1 MITTVKTLLTNCLH
15 LAKDKKAWLA
25 LVAGL
30 FLTLCYAPFEI
41 WPLTFACLALAIYST
56 HTHNSGQQYGKL
68 ASKRAAKY
76 GFIFG
81 LGWFGA
87 GISWVHV
94 SIATF
99 GGMPLVASVLLMVL
113 LCAYLAIYPALA
125 FMFATRFASGPSSYG
140 LLLLS
145 GFAVTEYLRGVV
157 LTGFPWLSFGY
168 TQTDSPL
175 NFLAPLI
182 GEFGLTLV
190 CIAIAFALYR
200 LIIAKDFKLTIATA
214 AIIAVISGMGVVSRS
229 NQYSETTISA
239 LLVQGNI
246 KQSLRFEPSEFWTT
260 MSKYQD
266 MTRPHWDADLIVWP
280 EAAIP
285 EIEALAD
292 SFLAGLDSAASF
304 NNTALITGIV
314 DYQLDTKTIFNTLI
328 VLGNKEHSDE
338 HGHYQY
344 LGKNRYQ
351 KHQLLPIGEFVPFED
366 ILRPIAPLFDLPM
379 SSFTRGDQVQNNL
392 RANGL
397 NILPAICYEIAFAD
411 LVRGNY
417 HNDSDILF
425 TVSNDAW
432 FGASHGPHQHMQIA
446 RMRALELQRPLIRVT
461 NNGISGVYDPISQIQ
476 VRMPQF
482 KADTLKVNIK
492 LIQGDSIYSQYGNL
506 PVWLFI
512 FSITIAAL
520 IVKFKYKDNHR

>member
-1 MITTVKTLLTNCLH
+1 MITTVKTFLTNCLN

-30 FLTLCYAPFEI
+30 LLTFSYAPFEA
-41 WPLTFACLALAIYST
+41 WPLTFACLALAIYT
-56 HTHNSGQQYGKL
+56 TQTTKPKPQYGKL
-68 ASKRAAKY
+68 ASKRATKY

-99 GGMPLVASVLLMVL
+99 GGMPLIASILLMVL

-125 FMFATRFASGPSSYG
+125 FMFATRFASGPNSYG

-145 GFAVTEYLRGVV
+145 GFAITEYLRGVV
-157 LTGFPWLSFGY
+157 MTGFPWLSFGY

-175 NFLAPLI
+175 NQLAPVI

-190 CIAIAFALYR
+190 CIAIGFALYR
-200 LIIAKDFKLTIATA
+200 LLFTRDFKA
-214 AIIAVISGMGVVSRS
+214 AVASLVALALLFGITHYTRTNSYS
-229 NQYSETTISA
+229 NKTIST

-246 KQSLRFEPSEFWTT
+246 KQHLRFDPSEFWTT

-280 EAAIP
+280 EAAVP

-292 SFLAGLDSAASF
+292 SYLAGLDSAASF

-314 DYQLDTKTIFNTLI
+314 DYQRDTKAIFNTLI
-328 VLGNKEHSDE
+328 VVGNKEHDDE

-379 SSFTRGDQVQNNL
+379 SSFSRGDKVQNNL

-461 NNGISGVYDPISQIQ
+461 NNGISGVYDPISQTQ
-476 VRMPQF
+476 VSMPQF
-482 KADTLKVNIK
+482 EADTLKVNVK

-506 PVWLFI
+506 PVWIVVVLMGVVG
-512 FSITIAAL
+512 IA
-520 IVKFKYKDNHR
+520 ISNKR

>member
-1 MITTVKTLLTNCLH
+1 MITTVKILLTKFTL

-25 LVAGL
+25 LIAGL
-30 FLTLCYAPFEI
+30 ILTFAYAPFEI
-41 WPLTFACLALAIYST
+41 WPISFFSLAAIIFCINPKNTGKT
-56 HTHNSGQQYGKL
+56 HAKT
-68 ASKRAAKY
+68 AAKY

-99 GGMPLVASVLLMVL
+99 GGMPLIASLALMAL
-113 LCAYLAIYPALA
+113 LCSYLALFPALA
-125 FMFATRFASGPSSYG
+125 FWATTRFASGPKSYG
-140 LLLLS
+140 ALLIVS
-145 GFAVTEYLRGVV
+145 FAISEYLRAHL

-175 NFLAPLI
+175 RLLAPYI

-190 CIAIAFALYR
+190 CIAIGFALYR
-200 LIIAKDFKLTIATA
+200 LSQKDFKTLAITSSALALLFAGAYTTGTA
-214 AIIAVISGMGVVSRS
+214 
-229 NQYSETTISA
+229 QYSGKSMST

-246 KQSLRFEPSEFWTT
+246 KQNLRFDPSQFWTT

-266 MTRPHWDADLIVWP
+266 LTRTHWDADLIVWP
-280 EAAIP
+280 EAAVP

-292 SFLAGLDSAASF
+292 SYLAGLDSAASF
-304 NNTALITGIV
+304 NKTALITGVV

-328 VLGNKEHSDE
+328 VVGNKNKDDE
-338 HGHYQY
+338 HGHYRY
-344 LGKNRYQ
+344 LDKNRYQ

-366 ILRPIAPLFDLPM
+366 LLRPIAPLFDLPM
-379 SSFTRGDQVQNNL
+379 SSFTRGDKVQNNL
-392 RANGL
+392 RANGF
-397 NILPAICYEIAFAD
+397 NILPAICYEIVFAD

-417 HNDSDILF
+417 QHSSDLLF

-432 FGASHGPHQHMQIA
+432 FGDSIGPHQHMQIA

-461 NNGISGVYDPISQIQ
+461 NNGVSGVYDPISHTQQ
-476 VRMPQF
+476 SMPQF
-482 KADTLKVNIK
+482 EATTMKADVK
-492 LIQGDSIYSQYGNL
+492 LIQGDSVYSQYGNMF
-506 PVWLFI
+506 VWGFVLLLGVGGFGI
-512 FSITIAAL
+512 R
-520 IVKFKYKDNHR
+520 FKR

>member
-1 MITTVKTLLTNCLH
+1 MKTLLTNCLH

-476 VRMPQF
+476 VSMPQF
-482 KADTLKVNIK
+482 EADTLKVNIK

-506 PVWLFI
+506 PVWIVVVLMGVMG
-512 FSITIAAL
+512 IA
-520 IVKFKYKDNHR
+520 ISRKR

>member
-1 MITTVKTLLTNCLH
+1 MITTVKTILTNCLH

-30 FLTLCYAPFEI
+30 LLTLSYAPFEV
-41 WPLTFACLALAIYST
+41 WPLTFACLALAIYTT
-56 HTHNSGQQYGKL
+56 HTTEPELQYGKK

-99 GGMPLVASVLLMVL
+99 GGMPLIASVLLMVL
-113 LCAYLAIYPALA
+113 LCAYLAIYPTLA
-125 FMFATRFASGPSSYG
+125 FMFATRFASGPNSYG
-140 LLLLS
+140 LLLLC

-157 LTGFPWLSFGY
+157 MTGFPWLSFGY

-175 NFLAPLI
+175 NLLAPVI

-190 CIAIAFALYR
+190 CIAIGFALYR
-200 LIIAKDFKLTIATA
+200 LLFTRNFKATIATMLSIA
-214 AIIAVISGMGVVSRS
+214 LLFAITHYTRNNS
-229 NQYSETTISA
+229 YSDKTIST

-246 KQSLRFEPSEFWTT
+246 KQHLRFDPSEFWTT

-280 EAAIP
+280 EAAVP

-292 SFLAGLDSAASF
+292 SYLAGLDSAASF

-314 DYQLDTKTIFNTLI
+314 DYQRDTKAIFNTLI
-328 VLGNKEHSDE
+328 VLGNKERDDE

-379 SSFTRGDQVQNNL
+379 SSFSRGDQVQNNL

-417 HNDSDILF
+417 RHDSDILF

-461 NNGISGVYDPISQIQ
+461 NNGISGVYDPISQTQ
-476 VRMPQF
+476 VSMPQF
-482 KADTLKVNIK
+482 AADTLKVNVK

-506 PVWLFI
+506 PVW
-512 FSITIAAL
+512 
-520 IVKFKYKDNHR
+520 IVVVLMGVGGFAIKLHKKRVV

>member
-1 MITTVKTLLTNCLH
+1 MIATVKTILTNCLN
-15 LAKDKKAWLA
+15 LAKDTKAWLA

-30 FLTLCYAPFEI
+30 LLTLSYAPFGI
-41 WPLTFACLALAIYST
+41 WPLTFVCLLLAIYT
-56 HTHNSGQQYGKL
+56 THNLQYGKQP
-68 ASKRAAKY
+68 SKQAAKY

-99 GGMPLVASVLLMVL
+99 GGMPLAASVLLMVL

-125 FMFATRFASGPSSYG
+125 FMFATRFASGSHSYG
-140 LLLLS
+140 LLLIS

-175 NFLAPLI
+175 NYLAPTV
-182 GEFGLTLV
+182 GEFGLTLL
-190 CIAIAFALYR
+190 CITIAFSLYQLLFNRSIKGAL
-200 LIIAKDFKLTIATA
+200 ATA
-214 AIIAVISGMGVVSRS
+214 GLIALISLVGNLSQ
-229 NQYSETTISA
+229 NPHYNDKTIST

-246 KQSLRFEPSEFWTT
+246 KQHLRFEPSEFWTT

-266 MTRPHWDADLIVWP
+266 MTRPHWNADLVVWP
-280 EAAIP
+280 EAAVP

-292 SFLAGLDSAASF
+292 SFLVGLDSAASF
-304 NNTALITGIV
+304 NETALITGIV

-328 VLGNKEHSDE
+328 VLGNKERDDK

-379 SSFTRGDQVQNNL
+379 SSFTRGDEVQNNL

-397 NILPAICYEIAFAD
+397 NILPAICYEIAFAN

-417 HNDSDILF
+417 HSESDILF

-461 NNGISGVYDPISQIQ
+461 NNGISGVYDPISQVQ
-476 VRMPQF
+476 VSMPQF
-482 KADTLKVNIK
+482 EADVLKVDVK
-492 LIQGDSIYSQYGNL
+492 LIQGNSIYSQYGNW
-506 PVWLFI
+506 PVWIVVVLMGVI
-512 FSITIAAL
+512 GIA
-520 IVKFKYKDNHR
+520 VSRKP